1 MKITTNKIIIGV
13 LGLAVIG
20 TAIYFISKRGKGS
33 DDVSDMGIGEKSLIS
48 TDSTGSTGST
58 DSTDSDDSDDA
69 DDSAKVGGT
78 SLSRKERRRD
88 RRATCEEKYGRGK
101 DYRQCKKRVRKGG
114 VAFDGT
120 YSQAIGSTQF
130 ECDDVL
136 TDI

>member
-33 DDVSDMGIGEKSLIS
+33 DDVSDMGIGEKSLSS

-58 DSTDSDDSDDA
+58 GSDDA
-69 DDSAKVGGT
+69 DDSGTVGGT

-88 RRATCEEKYGRGK
+88 RKATCEEKYGKGK

>member
-33 DDVSDMGIGEKSLIS
+33 SDMSDMGIGEKSLSSTDS
-48 TDSTGSTGST
+48 TDSTG
-58 DSTDSDDSDDA
+58 SDDSDDA
-69 DDSAKVGGT
+69 DDSGTVGGT
-78 SLSRKERRRD
+78 SLSRKERRRE
-88 RRATCEEKYGRGK
+88 RRDICAEKYGKGK

-120 YSQAIGSTQF
+120 YSQAIGKNQF
-130 ECDDVL
+130 DPELL